1 MVKFLIEDC
10 GAKVNTLSGQGESPL
25 MVTCKRNHKEIVRY
39 LLGRGADVNMSG
51 PNQLTTIDY
60 AILPGFYE
68 VALMLYER
76 VKDKELRTVP
86 EYEDLA

>member
-1 MVKFLIEDC
+1 
-10 GAKVNTLSGQGESPL
+10 

-39 LLGRGADVNMSG
+39 LLGRGADVNLSG

-86 EYEDLA
+86 EYEDLATVHQSRYVNFQIFLDSLAERI